1 MNTII
6 SKEKLED
13 LLKSKDL
20 EIRKIAENIIFENF
34 DTNFYMYVYEYLDER
49 QVEISLDEIYHPLY
63 VYNGTILVKEFLKIV
78 VLHPEYSRFC
88 EDIVDA
94 IFEYNDRIR
103 NKWTR

>member
-6 SKEKLED
+6 SKEKLEE

-34 DTNFYMYVYEYLDER
+34 DTNFYMYVYENLDEK
-49 QVEISLDEIYHPLY
+49 QVEISLDDIYHPLY
-63 VYNGTILVKEFLKIV
+63 VYNGKLSVKEFLKLV
-78 VLHPEYSRFC
+78 VLYPEYFRFC
-88 EDIVDA
+88 EDIVEA

-103 NKWTR
+103 NK

>member
-6 SKEKLED
+6 SKEKLEE

-34 DTNFYMYVYEYLDER
+34 DTNFYMHVYESLNER
-49 QVEISLDEIYHPLY
+49 QIEISLDDIYNPLY
-63 VYNGTILVKEFLKIV
+63 IYNGKLSVKGFLKSIV
-78 VLHPEYSRFC
+78 LYPEYSRFC

-103 NKWTR
+103 NK

>member
-6 SKEKLED
+6 SKEKLEE

-20 EIRKIAENIIFENF
+20 EIRKIAENIILENF
-34 DTNFYMYVYEYLDER
+34 DINFYMYVYENLEER
-49 QVEISLDEIYHPLY
+49 QVEISLDDIYHPLY
-63 VYNGTILVKEFLKIV
+63 VYTGTLSVKEFLKII

-88 EDIVDA
+88 EDIVNA

-103 NKWTR
+103 NK

>member
-13 LLKSKDL
+13 LLKSKDM
-20 EIRKIAENIIFENF
+20 EVRKIAENIILENF
-34 DTNFYMYVYEYLDER
+34 DVNFYMYVYEYLDER

-88 EDIVDA
+88 KDIVDA
-94 IFEYNDRIR
+94 VFEYNDRIR
-103 NKWTR
+103 NK

>member
-1 MNTII
+1 
-6 SKEKLED
+6 
-13 LLKSKDL
+13 
-20 EIRKIAENIIFENF
+20 
-34 DTNFYMYVYEYLDER
+34 MYVYEYLDER

-103 NKWTR
+103 NK

>member
-6 SKEKLED
+6 SKEKLEE
-13 LLKSKDL
+13 LLKSKDM
-20 EIRKIAENIIFENF
+20 EVRKIAENIILENF
-34 DTNFYMYVYEYLDER
+34 DVNFYMYVYEYLDER

-78 VLHPEYSRFC
+78 VLYPEYSRFC
-88 EDIVDA
+88 KDIVVA

-103 NKWTR
+103 NK

>member
-34 DTNFYMYVYEYLDER
+34 DTNFYIHIYDNFKEIKL
-49 QVEISLDEIYHPLY
+49 EISLDYINHLPY
-63 VYNGTILVKEFLKIV
+63 VYRTTKSMKELLKFIV
-78 VLHPEYSRFC
+78 LYPEYSRFC
-88 EDIVDA
+88 EDIIDA

-103 NKWTR
+103 NK

>member
-20 EIRKIAENIIFENF
+20 EIRKIAENIILENF
-34 DTNFYMYVYEYLDER
+34 DTNFYMHAYENLNER
-49 QVEISLDEIYHPLY
+49 QVEIYLDDIYHPLY
-63 VYNGTILVKEFLKIV
+63 IYNGTLLVKEFLKLV
-78 VLHPEYSRFC
+78 VLYPEYSRFC
-88 EDIVDA
+88 EDIIDA

-103 NKWTR
+103 NK

>member
-34 DTNFYMYVYEYLDER
+34 DTNFYMYVYDNLNER
-49 QVEISLDEIYHPLY
+49 QVEISLDDIYHPLY
-63 VYNGTILVKEFLKIV
+63 VYNGTILVKELLEFIV
-78 VLHPEYSRFC
+78 LYPKYPRFC
-88 EDIVDA
+88 KDIVEA

-103 NKWTR
+103 NK

>member
-13 LLKSKDL
+13 LIKSKDL

-34 DTNFYMYVYEYLDER
+34 DTNFYMYVYENLNER
-49 QVEISLDEIYHPLY
+49 QVEISLDDIYHPLY
-63 VYNGTILVKEFLKIV
+63 VDNGTILVKELLEFIV
-78 VLHPEYSRFC
+78 LYPKYPRFC

-103 NKWTR
+103 NK

>member
-6 SKEKLED
+6 SKEKLEE
-13 LLKSKDL
+13 LLESKDL

-34 DTNFYMYVYEYLDER
+34 NIDFYMYVYENLNER
-49 QVEISLDEIYHPLY
+49 QVEISLDDIYHPLY
-63 VYNGTILVKEFLKIV
+63 VYNGKLSVKEFLKLV
-78 VLHPEYSRFC
+78 VLYPEYSRFC

-103 NKWTR
+103 NK

>member
-6 SKEKLED
+6 SKEKLEE

-20 EIRKIAENIIFENF
+20 EIRKIAENIILENF
-34 DTNFYMYVYEYLDER
+34 DVNFYMYVYEYLDER

-103 NKWTR
+103 NK

>member
-13 LLKSKDL
+13 LIKSKDL

-34 DTNFYMYVYEYLDER
+34 DTNFYMHVYKNLDKER
-49 QVEISLDEIYHPLY
+49 IEIFLDDIHHPLY
-63 VYNGTILVKEFLKIV
+63 IYNGISSIKELLKIV
-78 VLHPEYSRFC
+78 VSYPKYSVC
-88 EDIVDA
+88 YKDVVNA

-103 NKWTR
+103 NK

>member
-20 EIRKIAENIIFENF
+20 EIRKTAETIILENF
-34 DTNFYMYVYEYLDER
+34 DTNFYMYVYKNLDKECI
-49 QVEISLDEIYHPLY
+49 EISLDDIYHPLY
-63 VYNGTILVKEFLKIV
+63 VPNGTILVKEFLKVIV
-78 VLHPEYSRFC
+78 LYPEYSKFC
-88 EDIVDA
+88 KDVVNA

-103 NKWTR
+103 NK

>member
-6 SKEKLED
+6 SKEKLEE
-13 LLKSKDL
+13 LLNSKDL

-34 DTNFYMYVYEYLDER
+34 DTNFYMHVYENLNER
-49 QVEISLDEIYHPLY
+49 QVEISLDDIYHPLY
-63 VYNGTILVKEFLKIV
+63 VYNGKLSVKEFLKSIV
-78 VLHPEYSRFC
+78 LYSEYSRFC

-103 NKWTR
+103 NK

>member
-6 SKEKLED
+6 SKEKLEY

-34 DTNFYMYVYEYLDER
+34 DTNFYMYVYENLNER
-49 QVEISLDEIYHPLY
+49 QVEISLDDIYHPLY
-63 VYNGTILVKEFLKIV
+63 VYNGILSVKEFLKLV
-78 VLHPEYSRFC
+78 VLYPEYSRFC
-88 EDIVDA
+88 EDIVEA

-103 NKWTR
+103 NK

>member
-6 SKEKLED
+6 SKEKLEE

-20 EIRKIAENIIFENF
+20 EIRKIAENIILENF
-34 DTNFYMYVYEYLDER
+34 DINFYMYVYENLNER
-49 QVEISLDEIYHPLY
+49 QVEISLDDIYHPLY
-63 VYNGTILVKEFLKIV
+63 IYNGTLLVKEFLKLV
-78 VLHPEYSRFC
+78 VLYTEYSRFC

-103 NKWTR
+103 NK

>member
-34 DTNFYMYVYEYLDER
+34 DVNFYMHVYENLKEK
-49 QVEISLDEIYHPLY
+49 QIEISLDDIYHPLY
-63 VYNGTILVKEFLKIV
+63 VYNGKLPVKGFLKSIV
-78 VLHPEYSRFC
+78 LYPEYSRFC
-88 EDIVDA
+88 EDVVDA

-103 NKWTR
+103 NK